1 MESANNHV
9 KLTKHEIME
18 EKRGSWI

>member
-1 MESANNHV
+1 MQSASNHV

-18 EKRGSWI
+18 EKPGSWF